1 MLLKMDLRVRM
12 DAKSGQL
19 KIETMS
25 ESANRK
31 KINSFEV
38 RLIIQFKVH
47 LKIHLELHLKMNFN
61 IYIYKDAH
69 KDAPDVA
76 LKGTILFAL
85 ELHLLMQF
93 SMHKS
98 VHNDLTF

>member
-61 IYIYKDAH
+61 IYIHKDAH
-69 KDAPDVA
+69 KGAPDVA